1 MLFLQL
7 FRSLISKI
15 NIIKLNSLLFAFPLW
30 LAQVPLRCKFYLQ
43 LLKLTDREIYR
54 KASPLPS
61 LRISSY
67 PKYAS
72 CRAFIYTIFI
82 SRTVSHLKKRRKK
95 KILAITE
102 GKRKWQERGKT
113 SKYQFVEAVERSNNR
128 FHSIFHSG
136 PEAQV
141 PPFTD

>member
-1 MLFLQL
+1 MHPAARLSTPFLFLEL
-7 FRSLISKI
+7 SL
-15 NIIKLNSLLFAFPLW
+15 
-30 LAQVPLRCKFYLQ
+30 
-43 LLKLTDREIYR
+43 T
-54 KASPLPS
+54 
-61 LRISSY
+61 
-67 PKYAS
+67 
-72 CRAFIYTIFI
+72 
-82 SRTVSHLKKRRKK
+82 LKKEEK

-102 GKRKWQERGKT
+102 GKRKWQKRGKT